1 MKVAVFGLGF
11 VGLTTAVGLAKKCV
25 DNSIKIIGYEIES
38 SKCQML
44 QNNQIPFFEEGLNQA
59 LKEVQG
65 KNLTLTHDIK
75 LALKDTKVIFYCIGT
90 PMDQDGSADLSHILS
105 ALKTF
110 AQNITLCEKKPIL
123 VVKSTIPPSSSSEV
137 FIPFL
142 ESLGL
147 QKEKDFVLA
156 NNPEFLREGFA
167 YDDFMNPDRILI
179 GSQDSQTINELEN
192 LYKPFKAPI
201 VFTNLNTAEFIKY
214 LSNTTLS
221 MMISYANEMSMIAQ
235 TIGDID
241 IPKAFKTLHTDK
253 RFYGNPAIIVSYLYP
268 GMGFGGYCLPKDT
281 LALNKKAQD
290 KGYKAD
296 ILQNIIRVNEKILDF
311 YLAKIKQE
319 TNESDRIAVLG
330 LSFKPLSDD
339 VRDSKSFSLIQKLI
353 SSGFKHIAAYDPIA
367 IESFKETYALEIDY
381 FYDLDNILKDSDV
394 FIIATAW
401 DEFKN
406 IPIKGKKVYNLRYI
420 SLDNP

>member
-25 DNSIKIIGYEIES
+25 DKSIKIIGYEIEL

-44 QNNQIPFFEEGLNQA
+44 QNNEIPFFEEGLNQA

-75 LALKDTKVIFYCIGT
+75 LALKGTKIIFYCIGT

-105 ALKTF
+105 ALKTL
-110 AQNITLCEKKPIL
+110 AQNITLCAKKPIL
-123 VVKSTIPPSSSSEV
+123 VIKSTIPPSSSSEV

-142 ESLGL
+142 ENLGL

-167 YDDFMNPDRILI
+167 YDDFINPDRILI
-179 GSQDSQTINELEN
+179 GSQDSQTIDELEN
-192 LYKPFKAPI
+192 LYKPFKVPI

-253 RFYGNPAIIVSYLYP
+253 RFYGDPAAIVSYLYP

-290 KGYKAD
+290 KGYKTD

-319 TNESDRIAVLG
+319 TSESDKIAVLG

-339 VRDSKSFSLIQKLI
+339 VRDSKSFTLIQKLI

-367 IESFKETYALEIDY
+367 IKAFKETYTLEIDY
-381 FYDLDNILKDSDV
+381 FYDLDNILKNSDV

-420 SLDNP
+420 PLDNP